1 MLVLIINRPLA
12 GSRCTR
18 FHNFT
23 RVEERSFP
31 GSYNEG
37 LLASRLLKR
46 RFINKFS
53 DFLIKISLNYLLVE
67 NICVISIIQ
76 YAMNIIYINL
86 TLFHRFS
93 IAK

>member
-1 MLVLIINRPLA
+1 MLVFIINRPLA

-18 FHNFT
+18 FHDFL
-23 RVEERSFP
+23 RVEECSFP

-53 DFLIKISLNYLLVE
+53 DLLIKISLNYLLVE
-67 NICVISIIQ
+67 NICVISKIQ
-76 YAMNIIYINL
+76 YAMNIKYIL
-86 TLFHRFS
+86 TSLYFIDFP
-93 IAK
+93 

>member
-1 MLVLIINRPLA
+1 MSVLIINRPLA

-18 FHNFT
+18 FHDFP

-53 DFLIKISLNYLLVE
+53 DLLIKVSLNYLLVE
-67 NICVISIIQ
+67 NICVISKIQ
-76 YAMNIIYINL
+76 YAMNIKYILTSIYFID
-86 TLFHRFS
+86 FP
-93 IAK
+93 